1 MKYLTTIARVLPLFW
16 IAYSPSS
23 SPASSV
29 FVSAR
34 PSLLQE
40 QNENYLMN
48 LVRGAHV
55 GVETLLSLMG
65 YYEEDTVEEC
75 NHLTAHT
82 VTSSMNTFIEDAAQD
97 ANDQTHIQIVGL
109 GLGRTGTTSL
119 VIALEMLGYAVIH
132 DDEQPEV
139 MDLYAAEER
148 EEIDEDEF
156 HEILGMRGYNATFKT
171 GYEWVA
177 KQPNIKA
184 ILTVRDNP
192 DTYVDS
198 WLVAAP
204 FVDLMKQRPFCW
216 METVQVLM
224 PSFEEEFM
232 DETTDGKPED
242 YLDRDKLR
250 DSYVKYVR
258 KVQETLPSE
267 KLLTFN
273 VKEGWK
279 PLCDFLEIS
288 NTSMGGICPED
299 GVVPFPHV
307 HTRSKLQGEMY
318 FLELITWVWPLAII
332 VPLAIVKVICRKLL
346 RTIV

>member
-1 MKYLTTIARVLPLFW
+1 LFW

-23 SPASSV
+23 YPASSV

-65 YYEEDTVEEC
+65 YYGEDTVGEEC
-75 NHLTAHT
+75 KTLTAD
-82 VTSSMNTFIEDAAQD
+82 TSSMNTFIDAAQD

-109 GLGRTGTTSL
+109 GLGRTGSTSL
-119 VIALEMLGYAVIH
+119 VIALEMLGYTVIH

-139 MDLYAAEER
+139 MDLYTAKER

-171 GYEWVA
+171 FKTGYEWVA

-184 ILTVRDNP
+184 ILTVQDNP
-192 DTYVDS
+192 DTYVNS

-204 FVDLMKQRPFCW
+204 FIGLMKQRPFCW

-224 PSFEEEFM
+224 PSFEVEFM
-232 DETTDGKPED
+232 DETTDRKPED

-258 KVQETLPSE
+258 KVLETLYRQKSE

-307 HTRSKLQGEMY
+307 HTRFKLQGEMY

-332 VPLAIVKVICRKLL
+332 IPLAIVKVICRKLL
-346 RTIV
+346 GTIV

>member
-1 MKYLTTIARVLPLFW
+1 MKYLTTIARVLPWFW
-16 IAYSPSS
+16 IAYSPSPS
-23 SPASSV
+23 CPASSV

-55 GVETLLSLMG
+55 GVETLLSLLG
-65 YYEEDTVEEC
+65 YYEENVVEEC
-75 NHLTAHT
+75 KSLTADAC
-82 VTSSMNTFIEDAAQD
+82 SMNTLIIDAAKNV
-97 ANDQTHIQIVGL
+97 NDQTHIQIAGL

-119 VIALEMLGYAVIH
+119 VMALEMLGYTVIH
-132 DDEQPEV
+132 DDEQPELV
-139 MDLYAAEER
+139 DLYAAEGR
-148 EEIDEDEF
+148 GDIGEDEF
-156 HEILGMRGYNATFKT
+156 HEILGLRGYNATFKT
-171 GYEWVA
+171 DYEWVA
-177 KQPNIKA
+177 QRPNIKA

-192 DTYVDS
+192 DKYVDS

-216 METVQVLM
+216 MKTVQILM
-224 PSFEEEFM
+224 PDFEAEFM
-232 DETTDGKPED
+232 YETTDGKPED
-242 YLDRDKLR
+242 YLVRDKLR
-250 DSYVKYVR
+250 DRYVEYVR
-258 KVQETLPSE
+258 KVQDTIPSE
-267 KLLTFN
+267 NLLTFN

-288 NTSMGGICPED
+288 TTSMGGVCPED

-318 FLELITWVWPLAII
+318 FLELITWIWPLAII
-332 VPLAIVKVICRKLL
+332 IPLAILKVICSKLL
-346 RTIV
+346 GSIG